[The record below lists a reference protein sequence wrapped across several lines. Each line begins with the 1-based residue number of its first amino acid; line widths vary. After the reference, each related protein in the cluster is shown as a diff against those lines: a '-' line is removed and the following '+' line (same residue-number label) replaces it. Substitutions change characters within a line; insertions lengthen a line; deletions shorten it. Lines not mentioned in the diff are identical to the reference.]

1 MEEQEATN
9 ANQTSNN
16 STTTNE
22 ILGLFLFL
30 FELRLVPIL
39 NIDKMLSERW
49 MSFFRAC
56 DIPTKSSE
64 SYSMRFIAERI
75 QPFLLADFTK
85 DDLENLGIKPYG
97 DKVHTSYLLV
107 VLFDCFLYCL
117 TVF

>member
-16 STTTNE
+16 STTTTEN
-22 ILGLFLFL
+22 LGLFLLL

-97 DKVHTSYLLV
+97 DKVHTFYLLV
-107 VLFDCFLYCL
+107 VLFDCFYI
-117 TVF
+117 V